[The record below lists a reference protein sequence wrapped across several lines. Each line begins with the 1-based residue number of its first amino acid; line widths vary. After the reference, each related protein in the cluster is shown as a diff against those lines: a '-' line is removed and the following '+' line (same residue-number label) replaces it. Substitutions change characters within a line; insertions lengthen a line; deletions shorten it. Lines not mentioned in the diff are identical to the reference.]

1 MIGNNIYKLRKQ
13 RGLTLSELAERA
25 KISKSYLSNIERNL
39 NSNPSIQVIEKIS
52 NVLQVDISIL
62 INSEEVTPL
71 VEEEW
76 IHFINELK
84 DAGIKIDDIR
94 SNTLFIEYIK
104 WRQECF
110 KGNNK

>member
-1 MIGNNIYKLRKQ
+1 MIGNKIYKFRKQ
-13 RGLTLSELAERA
+13 RGLSISELAERA

-39 NSNPSIQVIEKIS
+39 NSNPPINKVIEKIS
-52 NVLQVDISIL
+52 SVLQVDLSDL
-62 INSEEVTPL
+62 INSELKEVTPL

-84 DAGIKIDDIR
+84 AAGIKVDDIR

-104 WRQECF
+104 W
-110 KGNNK
+110 